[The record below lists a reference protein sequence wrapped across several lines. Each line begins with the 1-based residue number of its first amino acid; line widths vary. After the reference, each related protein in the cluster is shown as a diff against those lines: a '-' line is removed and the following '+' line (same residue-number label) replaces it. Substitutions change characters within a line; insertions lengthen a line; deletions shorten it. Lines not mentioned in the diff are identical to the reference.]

1 MLGCFGALYAPDS
14 TRRMLYA
21 FPRNE
26 VAGWFLTAMNLAW
39 AGWLLLNTSPFS
51 EFAQIQPLVYI
62 GVPVTFFALVVYL
75 DELLA
80 VRALGCLLLLL
91 ANPILAAA
99 RFHPSG
105 WSLLMSVLAYV
116 WICYGMLFVVSPH
129 YFRSTSQFWAR
140 TVTRFRVGSFLGLLA
155 GLVLFFLG
163 WFVY

>member
-1 MLGCFGALYAPDS
+1 MLGSLGALYAPDS
-14 TRRMLYA
+14 MRRLLYA

-26 VAGWFLTAMNLAW
+26 VAGWVLTAMNLAW

-51 EFAQIQPLVYI
+51 EFTKIQPLVYI
-62 GVPVTFFALVVYL
+62 GVPVIFFALVVYL

-80 VRALGCLLLLL
+80 VRALGGLLLLI

-99 RFHPSG
+99 RFHPST
-105 WSLLMSVLAYV
+105 WSLLMSALAYL

-129 YFRSTSQFWAR
+129 YFRSTIQFWTG
-140 TVTRFRVGSFLGLLA
+140 TVNHFRFGSLLGTLAGVGLL
-155 GLVLFFLG
+155 LLG